1 MKGNPKIL
9 ELLNDRLAEE
19 LTAISMYMV
28 HSEMCANWGY
38 GKLHEAFEKQAIDEM
53 KHAEMLIG
61 RILFLE
67 GSPSVSKLNRMN
79 IAATVKDMVKADED
93 AETGAIKAYNA
104 TIAAAVEL
112 GDNGTR
118 EMIAKILQDEERHV
132 DWAEMQREQIAQMG
146 LQNYLANQA

>member
-1 MKGNPKIL
+1 MKGNPQIL
-9 ELLNDRLAEE
+9 QLLNDRLAEE

-28 HSEMCANWGY
+28 HSEMCANWGF

-67 GSPSVSKLNRMN
+67 GSPTVSKLNHMK
-79 IAATVKDMVKADED
+79 IGTTVVEMITADED
-93 AETGAIKAYNA
+93 AESGAIKNYND
-104 TIAAAVEL
+104 TIAAAVQQA
-112 GDNGTR
+112 DNGTR
-118 EMIAKILQDEERHV
+118 EMIAKILLDEERHV
-132 DWAEMQREQIAQMG
+132 DWAETQRELIAQMG

>member
-1 MKGNPKIL
+1 MKGNPQIL
-9 ELLNDRLAEE
+9 KVLNERLAEE

-53 KHAEMLIG
+53 KHAEVLIG

-79 IAATVKDMVKADED
+79 IAATVQDMVKADEE